1 MRRDSKILKV
11 LAAVD
16 IIEAPAMEE
25 PILKVDQ
32 VSIIKGEMVMEGEI
46 VIVTTEVQE
55 IDIQITTTSQEIEQ
69 GQLEDLAEE

>member
-1 MRRDSKILKV
+1 M
-11 LAAVD
+11 D